1 MCGRVTGQKIKSVS
15 ARSGVPSPDNDLIM
29 ILSSDSQYK
38 ELPTEQKTVKIVKK
52 KKKRT
57 GNYFSAQKIEPLG
70 WKVTK

>member
-29 ILSSDSQYK
+29 ILSSYSQYK

-52 KKKRT
+52 KKKDRKLFQCPKNRAS
-57 GNYFSAQKIEPLG
+57 GMEG
-70 WKVTK
+70 H

>member
-52 KKKRT
+52 KKRT